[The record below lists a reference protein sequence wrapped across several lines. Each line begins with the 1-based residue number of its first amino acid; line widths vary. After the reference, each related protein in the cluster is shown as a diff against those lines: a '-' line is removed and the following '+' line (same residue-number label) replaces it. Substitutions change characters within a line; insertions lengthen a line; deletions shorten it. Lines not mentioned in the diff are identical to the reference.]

1 MKLAVIADVHSNL
14 QALGAVLQRI
24 QEIEPEHTLCL
35 GDVVG
40 YGANPNEVVQRLKDL
55 ENLICVKGNH
65 DEAVLGGKVR
75 KMNPQASEAV
85 RWTIEEIKNRN
96 LEFLED
102 LDEYKALNFDNLS
115 FFLAHGSPDDHLDEY
130 IYEGVSEEKLKQF
143 FEKTEAHT
151 ILLGHT
157 HMPFVKEIGVK
168 TLLNPGAVGQPR
180 DKDRR
185 GSYAVIDTDEMEIK
199 INRVS
204 YDVEAAAEAIKRT
217 GLPDSLGERLYYG
230 R

>member
-1 MKLAVIADVHSNL
+1 MKLAVIADIHSNL
-14 QALGAVLQRI
+14 QALTAVLESI
-24 QEIEPEHTLCL
+24 QEGASDRILCL

-40 YGANPNEVVQRLKDL
+40 YGANPNEVVERLRDL

-85 RWTIEEIKNRN
+85 RWTIEEITDEN
-96 LEFLED
+96 LEFLKG
-102 LDEYKALNFDNLS
+102 LDEYKAPDFDNLP
-115 FFLAHGSPDDHLDEY
+115 FFLTHGSPDDHLDEY
-130 IYEGVSEEKLKQF
+130 VYEDISDKKLEHF

-157 HMPFVKEIGVK
+157 HVPFMREVDIK

-180 DKDRR
+180 DRDRR
-185 GSYAVIDTDEMEIK
+185 ASYAVIDTDEMEIK
-199 INRVS
+199 INRVN

-217 GLPDSLGERLYYG
+217 TLPDSLGERLYYG